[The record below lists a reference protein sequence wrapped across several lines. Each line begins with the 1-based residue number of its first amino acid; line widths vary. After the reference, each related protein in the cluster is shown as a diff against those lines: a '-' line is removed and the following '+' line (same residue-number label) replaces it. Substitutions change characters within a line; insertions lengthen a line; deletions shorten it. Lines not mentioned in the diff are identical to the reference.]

1 MTFEKTRAW
10 LSYQVMP
17 TIKALKMIDDT
28 LGSDEVGSMLRQA
41 KLKERQRKMIKTI
54 LDPSS

>member
-1 MTFEKTRAW
+1 
-10 LSYQVMP
+10 MP
-17 TIKALKMIDDT
+17 TLKALKIIDNT